1 MHSALDYVDIRN
13 DLLHSVAMK
22 PDELLKLA
30 SAVPGKYG
38 LADYRDTIVLLRN
51 KGHSWRDVAD
61 FLKKNGIGTDHTT
74 VYRYMMEENPLF
86 DCQDLALEIGGLWYE
101 SQSGR
106 PLRPFNPGLFITIVE
121 KLKSIQ
127 LEHPERVRSNWCE
140 YQFRLSGAPNRIWL
154 KQLHE
159 ELAANFNNNTPYH
172 LISRMGFELKF
183 DRDVMA
189 LDCLSA
195 NLNSNYEDVR
205 KAFSRS
211 TDKIGGDKTRWAELS
226 KIAKAKEEK
235 ILAQYD
241 APGYSPG
248 ELLDE
253 HAEGYSEHSKV
264 LEEAFQKLPL

>member
-1 MHSALDYVDIRN
+1 MLDLVANCNAVLYY
-13 DLLHSVAMK
+13 VAMK
-22 PDELLKLA
+22 PDDLLKLA

-51 KGHSWRDVAD
+51 KGQSWRDVAD
-61 FLKKNGIGTDHTT
+61 FLKNNGIVTDHTT

-86 DCQDLALEIGGLWYE
+86 DCQDLALEIGGLWFE

-106 PLRPFNPGLFITIVE
+106 PLRPFNPGLFITIEE
-121 KLKSIQ
+121 KSKFIQ
-127 LEHPERVRSNWCE
+127 LEHPERVKSNWCE
-140 YQFRLSGAPNRIWL
+140 YQFRLSAAPNRIWL

-159 ELAANFNNNTPYH
+159 ELAANFNENAPYH

-205 KAFSRS
+205 NAFKRT

-226 KIAKAKEEK
+226 KIAKVREEK

-241 APGYSPG
+241 ATGYSPG

-253 HAEGYSEHSKV
+253 HAECYSEHSKV
-264 LEEAFQKLPL
+264 LEEAFQKLTL